1 MKLRHIL
8 NLYGIYMAK
17 ASYSCDMN
25 HLVDYGEFS
34 VEFDEGIYQH
44 YLTQFKNHLLR
55 IGENISD
62 ITQMLWD
69 AAAKEKRSWYETEL
83 YYIRMSLI

>member
-25 HLVDYGEFS
+25 HAVDYGEFS
-34 VEFDEGIYQH
+34 VEYDEGIYQH
-44 YLTQFKNHLLR
+44 YMAQFKSHLHRLR
-55 IGENISD
+55 IDISLVS
-62 ITQMLWD
+62 QMLWD
-69 AAAKEKRSWYETEL
+69 AAAKEKRSWYESEL
-83 YYIRMSLI
+83 YYIRMSLS